1 MNVHIS
7 KTKDISQQDIIAIYE
22 ANHWSS
28 AKKPDKLYQALLN
41 SPTLVSAWEG
51 DRLIG
56 IANALTDG
64 FLVVYYP
71 HMLVH
76 PDYQGKGIG
85 KMMMEAFQ
93 EIYSDFHQQILVAD
107 GKAIN
112 FYEQCGFSKAGET
125 QSMWIYQGDEH

>member
-1 MNVHIS
+1 MNIHIS
-7 KTKDISQQDIIAIYE
+7 KTKDISQEDIIAIYE

-28 AKKPDKLYQALLN
+28 AKKPDKLYQALIN

-51 DRLIG
+51 DKLIG

-76 PDYQGKGIG
+76 PEYQGKGIG

-93 EIYSDFHQQILVAD
+93 EIYADFHQQILVAD

>member
-1 MNVHIS
+1 MNIHIS
-7 KTKDISQQDIIAIYE
+7 TSKDISQEDIMAVYK

-28 AKKPDKLYQALLN
+28 AKKPDKLYNALLN
-41 SPTLVSAWEG
+41 SHTLVSAW
-51 DRLIG
+51 DRDKLVG

-76 PDYQGKGIG
+76 PKYQGKGIG

-93 EIYSDFHQQILVAD
+93 EIYGDFHQQILVAD

-112 FYEQCGFSKAGET
+112 FYEQCGFSKAGQT
-125 QSMWIYQGDEH
+125 QSMWIYQGEEH

>member
-1 MNVHIS
+1 MNIHIS
-7 KTKDISQQDIIAIYE
+7 KTKDISQEDIIAIYE

-28 AKKPDKLYQALLN
+28 AKKPDKLYQALIN

-51 DRLIG
+51 DKLIG

-76 PDYQGKGIG
+76 PEYQGKGIG

-93 EIYSDFHQQILVAD
+93 EIYADFHQQILVAD
-107 GKAIN
+107 GKAIH

>member
-1 MNVHIS
+1 MNIHIS
-7 KTKDISQQDIIAIYE
+7 KTKDISQEAIIAIYE

-93 EIYSDFHQQILVAD
+93 EIYGDFHQQILVAD

-125 QSMWIYQGDEH
+125 QSMWIYRGDEH

>member
-1 MNVHIS
+1 MNIHIS
-7 KTKDISQQDIIAIYE
+7 KTKDISQEAIIAIYE

-41 SPTLVSAWEG
+41 SPTLVSAWEE

-93 EIYSDFHQQILVAD
+93 EIYGDFHQQILVAD